1 MLNKKKRSRS
11 VFRMLEATLLV
22 LTLAACGKAE
32 PLYSGVST
40 MGRNYLPYNMN
51 GFTITDA
58 YGNKASGGG
67 DDPPG
72 GGGGIACC
80 YKLKGTEFTVK
91 WDYYDVDQWSPEN
104 SHIKHA
110 EAKVSMPAT
119 ATPDKVGMRKFEVH
133 FFPDRHVELQFP
145 GGLLD
150 PSRVPV
156 VEVSR
161 WMSQHYEKDLDAKF
175 ADNWA
180 ESHRRIARVVAAAWL
195 KYRLTDQKDLEQF
208 AYFALLVNNRFDAQS
223 EVQRILQES
232 KDQPGQ
238 FAKAM
243 QNLPKD
249 LLDDLKRDKFEAVAV
264 PVIEDGLLPPPR
276 TEAKQNA

>member
-1 MLNKKKRSRS
+1 
-11 VFRMLEATLLV
+11 
-22 LTLAACGKAE
+22 
-32 PLYSGVST
+32 
-40 MGRNYLPYNMN
+40 
-51 GFTITDA
+51 
-58 YGNKASGGG
+58 
-67 DDPPG
+67 
-72 GGGGIACC
+72 
-80 YKLKGTEFTVK
+80 
-91 WDYYDVDQWSPEN
+91 
-104 SHIKHA
+104 
-110 EAKVSMPAT
+110 MPAT
-119 ATPDKVGMRKFEVH
+119 ATPDKVGMRIFEVH